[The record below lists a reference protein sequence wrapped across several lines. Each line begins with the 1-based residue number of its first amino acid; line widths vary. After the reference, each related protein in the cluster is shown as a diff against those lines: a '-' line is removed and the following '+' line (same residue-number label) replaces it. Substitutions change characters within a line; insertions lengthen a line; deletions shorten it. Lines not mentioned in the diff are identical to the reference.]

1 MSFLDY
7 FTGGNSKVAARSTFE
22 IYKDGLSMYGNPEA
36 AYRYTFIFRYN
47 TIVKY
52 AKTKREYAV
61 VDLFRFNALK
71 NCTDITIA
79 NLTALT
85 PLESLQYYDT
95 HNDFSDKVGKYLR
108 DFGMPEKFISQ
119 DNSNLTDQLSDYI
132 DGASKIP
139 ADIFDKLIKF

>member
-1 MSFLDY
+1 MAFLDY
-7 FTGGNSKVAARSTFE
+7 FTGGNTKVASRSTSD
-22 IYKDGLSMYGNPEA
+22 IYKEGLSLYGGNDE

-52 AKTKREYAV
+52 AKSMREYRV
-61 VDLFRFNALK
+61 IDLFKSNEII

-95 HNDFSDKVGKYLR
+95 HNDFGKKVEKHLR
-108 DFGMPEKFISQ
+108 DFDVPEKFISL
-119 DNSNLTDQLSDYI
+119 NNTNLTSHILEYM
-132 DGASKIP
+132 DGITRIP
-139 ADIFDKLIKF
+139 SHIHDKLIKS